1 LLDSCFQHWSK
12 LKVLNLLKIDKSI
25 LACDPFCI
33 DFGYGL
39 SVLAFGAELKSSICL
54 LNDGVIYLSKQGGG
68 LTETDNYR
76 QFLQTAKIFQAALGK
91 VSDVVAYDLHPE
103 YASSRYALSLGIKS
117 FPVQHH
123 HAHIA
128 ACMVENGITEPVIGI
143 AADGTGYGTDG
154 AIWGCEV
161 FHGDLKS
168 FHRAGHLRYFKL
180 FGGDAA
186 SIETWRPAAGIM
198 SEIYGTDFRLDGVD
212 DETLNIAKSR
222 LTKGAG
228 LARTSS
234 LGRLFD
240 GVSFLL
246 GLCDK
251 NTTEAQAAIA
261 LESSAAK
268 IEHVEP
274 LDYNLT
280 QAEDGCIELDYRP
293 MIVNLLEKKNKG
305 INTDMLARQFHETI
319 AVMLAESVDRV
330 SQNTGIK
337 KIMLSGG
344 CFLNKI
350 LRLRIS
356 ELTSANGLEV
366 YTHKITSPGDG
377 CVALG
382 QAVIC
387 ASNLMKG

>member
-1 LLDSCFQHWSK
+1 MYLNVCQNRK
-12 LKVLNLLKIDKSI
+12 YRNLLKIDKSI
-25 LACDPFCI
+25 LACVPFCVN
-33 DFGYGL
+33 FGYNL
-39 SVLAFGAELKSSICL
+39 SILAFGAELKSSICL
-54 LNDGVIYLSKQGGG
+54 LDDGVIYLGKQGGG
-68 LTETDNYR
+68 LIDADNYR
-76 QFLQTAKIFQAALGK
+76 QFLQTAAIFQDALGK
-91 VSDVVAYDLHPE
+91 VPDVVAYDLHPE
-103 YASSRYALSLGIKS
+103 YASSRYALSLGVKS

-128 ACMVENGITEPVIGI
+128 ACMIENGITEPVIGI

-161 FHGDLKS
+161 FHGDLKNLQ
-168 FHRAGHLRYFKL
+168 RAGHLRYFKL

-198 SEIYGTDFRLDGVD
+198 SEIFGTDFNLNGVD
-212 DETLNIAKSR
+212 DGTLDIAKSR

-251 NTTEAQAAIA
+251 NTTEAQAAIS
-261 LESSAAK
+261 LESAAAK
-268 IEHVEP
+268 IESAKP

-280 QAEDGCIELDYRP
+280 QADDGCIELDYRP
-293 MIVNLLEKKNKG
+293 VIVSLLEKKNKG
-305 INTDMLARQFHETI
+305 IDTDMLARQFHETI
-319 AVMLAESVDRV
+319 AVMLVECAEMV
-330 SQNTGIK
+330 SRNTEIK

-350 LRLRIS
+350 LSLRVS
-356 ELTSANGLEV
+356 EMASVKGFDV
-366 YTHKITSPGDG
+366 YMHKITSPGDG

-382 QAVIC
+382 QVGVC
-387 ASNLMKG
+387 ANNIMKG

>member
-1 LLDSCFQHWSK
+1 M
-12 LKVLNLLKIDKSI
+12 NLLKIDNSI
-25 LACDPFCI
+25 LACSPFHVN
-33 DFGYGL
+33 FGYGM

-54 LNDGVIYLSKQGGG
+54 LDDGVIYLSKQVGG
-68 LTETDNYR
+68 LTDADNYR
-76 QFLQTAKIFQAALGK
+76 QFLQTAEIFQAALGK
-91 VSDVVAYDLHPE
+91 APDMVAYDMHPE
-103 YASSRYALSLGIKS
+103 YASSRYALSLGINS

-128 ACMVENGITEPVIGI
+128 ACMIENGITEPVIGI
-143 AADGTGYGTDG
+143 AADGTGYGIDG

-161 FHGDLKS
+161 FHGDLKK
-168 FHRAGHLRYFKL
+168 FRRAGHLRYSKL

-198 SEIYGTDFRLDGVD
+198 SEVFGTDFNLNGVD
-212 DETLNIAKSR
+212 DNTLNIAKSR
-222 LTKGAG
+222 LAKGANI
-228 LARTSS
+228 AKTSS

-251 NTTEAQAAIA
+251 NETEAQAAIA
-261 LESSAAK
+261 LESAAAK
-268 IEHVEP
+268 IEKAEP
-274 LDYNLT
+274 LDYSLT
-280 QAEDGCIELDYRP
+280 VAEDGCIELDYRP
-293 MIVNLLEKKNKG
+293 MIINLITEKNKG

-319 AVMLAESVDRV
+319 AVMLVECIYKV
-330 SQNTGIK
+330 SRNTGIK

-350 LRLRIS
+350 LSLRVS
-356 ELTSANGLEV
+356 ELAKTKGLEV
-366 YTHKITSPGDG
+366 YTHKIASPGDG
-377 CVALG
+377 CISMG

-387 ASNLMKG
+387 ANNLMKG